1 MRKQKK
7 VVHVLLAS
15 KYWLFAPTKREHMHI
30 RTLLNTVYP
39 HKGFV
44 YGQESFTQGG
54 TRIQVDI
61 RARKNSKPVCS
72 QCGRAGPVYDT
83 QAERR
88 FDMIPVWSLPVDFVY
103 AMRRVSCPEC
113 GVRVEAVPWGAGKSP
128 LTSAFAH
135 HLASWARLLSWKEVG
150 QRCGASWDTV
160 ARAVSWLVA
169 WGLEHRSLDAI
180 KAIGVDEIQFKK
192 GQKYLT
198 LVYQIDAG
206 QRRLLWMGKERT
218 MKCFHGFFDMLGPE
232 RCAALAFVCSDMWR
246 PYLKVIA
253 KRVPDA
259 LNILDRFHIA
269 SYLTKAVDD
278 TRRDEVRGLNASG
291 KPAHLHKSRWVWLKR
306 RSNLTGKQRT
316 HLRELMAINL
326 RTVKAYLFKEQFEHL
341 WTYTSA
347 TWAGKFIDT
356 WCRDVMR
363 HRSLPR
369 LKKVAKTLQTHRA
382 LILNYFKAKTLTKN
396 TFSSGVVEGFNNKAK
411 LCIRKSY
418 GFRSD
423 KYREMALYHA
433 LGNLPEPILTH
444 RFA

>member
-1 MRKQKK
+1 M
-7 VVHVLLAS
+7 HV
-15 KYWLFAPTKREHMHI
+15 

-44 YGQESFTQGG
+44 YGKESFSHGG
-54 TRIQVDI
+54 SRLQVKI
-61 RARKNSKPVCS
+61 RARKNSHPVCA

-83 QAERR
+83 QPERR
-88 FDMIPVWSLPVDFVY
+88 FDMIPVWSLPVEFVY
-103 AMRRVSCPEC
+103 AMRRVSCREC

-128 LTSAFAH
+128 LTTAFAH

-150 QRCGASWDTV
+150 LRCGASWDTV
-160 ARAVSWLVA
+160 ARSVSWLVA
-169 WGLEHRSLDAI
+169 WGLEHRTLDGI
-180 KAIGVDEIQFKK
+180 TAIGVDEIQFKK

-206 QRRLLWMGKERT
+206 HRRLLWMGKERT
-218 MKCFHGFFDMLGPE
+218 MKCFHGFFDMLGHE
-232 RCAALAFVCSDMWR
+232 RCAALGFVCSDMWK

-259 LNILDRFHIA
+259 LNILDRFHIVA
-269 SYLTKAVDD
+269 YLTKAVDN
-278 TRRDEVRGLNASG
+278 TRRDEVRDLNATG

-316 HLRELMAINL
+316 HLRELMDINL
-326 RTVKAYLFKEQFEHL
+326 RTVKAYLLKEQFDHL
-341 WTYTSA
+341 WTYSSA
-347 TWAGKFIDT
+347 TWAGKFIDA
-356 WCRDVMR
+356 WCRDVTR

-369 LKKVAKTLQTHRA
+369 LQKVARTLQSHRT
-382 LILNYFKAKTLTKN
+382 LILNYFRAKSLTKT

-433 LGNLPEPILTH
+433 LGNLPEPTLTH
-444 RFA
+444 RFS

>member
-1 MRKQKK
+1 
-7 VVHVLLAS
+7 
-15 KYWLFAPTKREHMHI
+15 MHL

-44 YGQESFTQGG
+44 YEKESFSHGG
-54 TRIQVDI
+54 RRVQVEV
-61 RARKNSKPVCS
+61 RARKNSHPVCS
-72 QCGRAGPVYDT
+72 QCGREGAIYDT
-83 QAERR
+83 QPERS
-88 FDMIPVWSLPVDFVY
+88 FDMIPVWSLPVKFVY
-103 AMRRVSCPEC
+103 AMRRVSCCEC
-113 GVRVEAVPWGAGKSP
+113 GVRVEAMPWGAGKSP
-128 LTSAFAH
+128 LTTAFAH

-160 ARAVSWLVA
+160 ARSVSWLVA
-169 WGLEHRSLDAI
+169 WGLEHRNLDDI

-206 QRRLLWMGKERT
+206 HRRLLWMGKERT
-218 MKCFHGFFDMLGPE
+218 MKYFNGFFDMLGTD
-232 RCAALAFVCSDMWR
+232 RCAAINFVCSDMWK

-253 KRVPDA
+253 KRVPEA
-259 LNILDRFHIA
+259 LSILDRFHIVA
-269 SYLTKAVDD
+269 YLTKAVDN
-278 TRRDEVRGLNASG
+278 TRRDEVRGLNAAG
-291 KPAHLHKSRWVWLKR
+291 KPAHLHKSRWVWLKL

-316 HLRELMAINL
+316 QLRELMTINL

-341 WTYTSA
+341 WTYTSP
-347 TWAGKFIDT
+347 TWAGKFIDA

-369 LKKVAKTLQTHRA
+369 LKKVAKTLQAHRS
-382 LILNYFKAKTLTKN
+382 LILNYFKAKALTKMA
-396 TFSSGVVEGFNNKAK
+396 FSSGVVEGFNNKAK

-433 LGNLPEPILTH
+433 LGNLPEPTPTH

>member
-1 MRKQKK
+1 
-7 VVHVLLAS
+7 
-15 KYWLFAPTKREHMHI
+15 
-30 RTLLNTVYP
+30 
-39 HKGFV
+39 
-44 YGQESFTQGG
+44 
-54 TRIQVDI
+54 
-61 RARKNSKPVCS
+61 
-72 QCGRAGPVYDT
+72 
-83 QAERR
+83 
-88 FDMIPVWSLPVDFVY
+88 MIPVWSLPVDFVY

-180 KAIGVDEIQFKK
+180 KAIGV
-192 GQKYLT
+192 
-198 LVYQIDAG
+198 
-206 QRRLLWMGKERT
+206 
-218 MKCFHGFFDMLGPE
+218 
-232 RCAALAFVCSDMWR
+232 VCSDMWK

-326 RTVKAYLFKEQFEHL
+326 RTVKAYLLKEQFEHL

-369 LKKVAKTLQTHRA
+369 LKKVAKTIQTHRA

-444 RFA
+444 RPAT